1 MNFGIIGYG
10 YTGQQHARGLR
21 SISGTYLAAI
31 AENDA
36 SRIAR
41 VNAKTY
47 LDYRDLLCDS
57 SIQAVTIC
65 LPHFLHEQV
74 ATDAL
79 NAGKHVLVEKPLAMT
94 VEAGERLCRL
104 AERVSR
110 VLMVEMTHRFM
121 PPVVEARQMVQASR
135 LGKVLAVTET
145 LFENVG
151 LFGSLPTWMFSKEK
165 AGGGVG
171 LTSGIH
177 LLDHVAWIMG
187 SPLSLQG
194 AQFGYSQA
202 LGDIEDTA
210 AFFLTS
216 DDGTPVHLTLGW
228 RSEGKSLQG
237 SLCCHGTQET
247 LQVDCWGGWKIET
260 GSGCQQR
267 SCFDEGTSIAERAL
281 VGMTSALKEFL
292 AAIRETRCPNPSAD
306 ESLVSQR
313 IIEQAYL
320 WNKNQ

>member
-21 SISGTYLAAI
+21 SISGTHLAAI

-36 SRIAR
+36 SRTAG

-47 LDYRDLLCDS
+47 LDYRDLLQDT
-57 SIQAVTIC
+57 SIQAVTVC

-74 ATDAL
+74 TADAL
-79 NAGKHVLVEKPLAMT
+79 NAGKHVLVEKPLAIS
-94 VEAGERLCRL
+94 VGAGKRLCKL

-121 PPVVEARQMVQASR
+121 PPVAEARQIVQAGR
-135 LGKVLAVTET
+135 LGKILAVTET

-177 LLDHVAWIMG
+177 LLDHAAWITG
-187 SPLSLQG
+187 RPLSLQ
-194 AQFGYSQA
+194 AARFGHSQG

-216 DDGTPVHLTLGW
+216 DDGIPIHLTLGW
-228 RSEGKSLQG
+228 RSEGKSLEG
-237 SLCCHGTQET
+237 RLCCHGTQGT
-247 LQVDCWGGWKIET
+247 LRVDCWGGWKIET
-260 GSGCQQR
+260 GNGCEQR

-281 VGMTSALKEFL
+281 VGMTSALKEFV
-292 AAIRETRCPNPSAD
+292 AAIRESRRPDPSPD
-306 ESLVSQR
+306 ESLVSQQL
-313 IIEQAYL
+313 IEQAYL
-320 WNKNQ
+320 LDKS